1 MIRAILSVAAMLLA
15 LTGCGQAPDLTPTVT
30 RNPDQQQIAKDAR
43 RPEIT
48 AEKVAGDIV
57 GKKLSIPELHGNGA
71 AEQWIFDADEFR
83 QANIQEQTVTSTG
96 ETLVVF
102 VTTGSIPRPNKA
114 QIHIA
119 GKLELQ
125 YEWKADKWVLAT
137 IRNLT
142 VRYTVAA
149 HAEK

>member
-1 MIRAILSVAAMLLA
+1 MVRAITSVAIMLLA
-15 LTGCGQAPDLTPTVT
+15 LTGCGQAPDPTPTVT
-30 RNPDQQQIAKDAR
+30 RKPDLEQISKDAR

-48 AEKVAGDIV
+48 AEKIAGDIV
-57 GKKLSIPELHGNGA
+57 GKKLSIPGLHGDEP
-71 AEQWIFDADEFR
+71 AEQWTFAAGELR
-83 QANIQEQTVTSTG
+83 QVNIQEMTVTSTG

-102 VTTGSIPRPNKA
+102 VTTGSIPRPNKTNI
-114 QIHIA
+114 QIG

-142 VRYTVAA
+142 VRYTRA
-149 HAEK
+149 

>member
-1 MIRAILSVAAMLLA
+1 MVRAITSVAIMLLA
-15 LTGCGQAPDLTPTVT
+15 LTGCGQAPDPTPTVT
-30 RNPDQQQIAKDAR
+30 RKPDLEQIAKDAR

-48 AEKVAGDIV
+48 AEKIAGDIV
-57 GKKLSIPELHGNGA
+57 GKKLSIPGLHGDEP
-71 AEQWIFDADEFR
+71 AEQWTFAAGELR
-83 QANIQEQTVTSTG
+83 QVNIQEMTVTSTG

-102 VTTGSIPRPNKA
+102 VTTGSIPRPNKTNI
-114 QIHIA
+114 QIG

-142 VRYTVAA
+142 VRYTRA
-149 HAEK
+149 

>member
-1 MIRAILSVAAMLLA
+1 MLLA
-15 LTGCGQAPDLTPTVT
+15 LTGCGQAPDPTPTVT
-30 RNPDQQQIAKDAR
+30 RKPDLEQIAKDAR

-48 AEKVAGDIV
+48 AEKIAGDIV
-57 GKKLSIPELHGNGA
+57 GKKLSIPGLHGDEP
-71 AEQWIFDADEFR
+71 AEQWTFAAGELR
-83 QANIQEQTVTSTG
+83 QVNIQEMTVTSTG

-102 VTTGSIPRPNKA
+102 VTTGSIPRPNKTNI
-114 QIHIA
+114 QIG

-142 VRYTVAA
+142 VRYTRA
-149 HAEK
+149 

>member
-1 MIRAILSVAAMLLA
+1 MVRAITGVAIMLLA
-15 LTGCGQAPDLTPTVT
+15 LTGCGQAPDPTPTVT
-30 RNPDQQQIAKDAR
+30 RKPDLEQIAKDAR

-48 AEKVAGDIV
+48 AEKIAGDIV
-57 GKKLSIPELHGNGA
+57 GKKLSIPGLHGDEP
-71 AEQWIFDADEFR
+71 AEQWTFAAGELR
-83 QANIQEQTVTSTG
+83 QVNIQEMTVTSTG

-102 VTTGSIPRPNKA
+102 VTTGSIPRPNKTNI
-114 QIHIA
+114 QIG

-142 VRYTVAA
+142 VRYTRA
-149 HAEK
+149 